1 MSTELAKP
9 ESKRRDI
16 KEFIQ
21 SDVVRNQVALA
32 LPRFLTP
39 ERMLRICVTSINRTP
54 KLAECTTESLLS
66 AIMQAAQM
74 GIEPD
79 GRNGHLIPRWNGKL
93 QVTECQFQADYK
105 GLVALVRRNGD
116 VEDIYADVVCESDT
130 FKITKGLH
138 RDLVHEIDIRA
149 DRGAIIG
156 AYAVIQY
163 RGGVTGFEFMGRK
176 EIEDIRAGSESW
188 KSHVAKGYS
197 TPWLTAEGE
206 MFKKTALKRLLKL
219 ADLSPDTADRLDRD
233 NEIPINDRVT
243 EIPRAQI
250 SGSAQT
256 RAMLTDPDGNEVA
269 RLDFPAAGAE
279 VSTEKPTAAVVI
291 EPGKPTPRAS
301 KKLPTKKEKP
311 AEPKTEA
318 TPDRPQLAKL
328 TDLLTN
334 AGHTAEEL
342 FAVAKDNNWTED
354 DWKQLADMPE
364 DKIEAFV
371 DDFESALGELERLFP
386 KEAATPEKSPFDS

>member
-1 MSTELAKP
+1 MSNQLAEQQP
-9 ESKRRDI
+9 KRRDI
-16 KEFIQ
+16 RDLIQ
-21 SDVVRNQVALA
+21 SDTVKQQVALA

-39 ERMLRICVTSINRTP
+39 ERMLRICVTSVNRNP
-54 KLAECTTESLLS
+54 KLAECTAESLLS
-66 AIMQAAQM
+66 SIMQAAQM

-79 GRNGHLIPRWNGKL
+79 GRHGHLIPRWNNRA

-116 VEDIYADVVCESDT
+116 VEDIYADVVCENDT

-163 RGGVTGFEFMGRK
+163 RGSVTGFEFMSRR
-176 EIEDIRAGSESW
+176 EIEAIRDRSESW

-197 TPWLTAEGE
+197 TPWQSDEGE

-219 ADLSPDTADRLDRD
+219 ADLSPETHERLEHD

-250 SGSAQT
+250 GA
-256 RAMLTDPDGNEVA
+256 AP
-269 RLDFPAAGAE
+269 PAAAIEDRATGGDTIDSGDQREA
-279 VSTEKPTAAVVI
+279 KPATATVV
-291 EPGKPTPRAS
+291 ESGKATPRA
-301 KKLPTKKEKP
+301 KKQLPAKKGKTPEPEPP
-311 AEPKTEA
+311 APAA
-318 TPDRPQLAKL
+318 TSGDRPQLGKL
-328 TDLLTN
+328 LLWLSQ
-334 AGHTAEEL
+334 AGFTPQQL
-342 FAVAKDNNWTED
+342 FQVAVDNGWTED
-354 DWKQLADMPE
+354 DWKELADMPE
-364 DKIEAFV
+364 DKLEAFV
-371 DDFESALGELERLFP
+371 DDWETALQLLEQTHG
-386 KEAATPEKSPFDS
+386 KPETRKGGNE